1 MAHICSGVT
10 ETKRGTKVP
19 TVSKY
24 GMIHYC
30 KGNYADF

>member
-19 TVSKY
+19 TQSKY
-24 GMIHYC
+24 GMIQ
-30 KGNYADF
+30 KGKVNYADF